1 MQQNDNYFWS
11 AFLSDTLYIMYN
23 VFGYKVINDVKI
35 NYWLT
40 IGNQVLT
47 GNKEKWLDLNFMDK
61 VGDIDEHGM
70 LVSLN

>member
-23 VFGYKVINDVKI
+23 VFGYKVIHDVKT

-61 VGDIDEHGM
+61 VGDTDEHWM